1 MQDYMWLVP
10 LCALVIAFGLVAY
23 RYVRF
28 GSLLGMAVGARV
40 VRSVGKVE
48 SERAMGSRRTL
59 EVHVLEPDPA
69 QPSMVAVAETTRG
82 NGAWKISAFKL
93 SAEQARELARLL
105 EQAAKG

>member
-1 MQDYMWLVP
+1 MWLVP
-10 LCALVIAFGLVAY
+10 LCALIIAFGLMAY